1 MMPPSDK
8 LGVLKHSGRKKKKK
22 KKKERG
28 EGGQARTAAT
38 ASIYANM
45 LKHPR
50 LHFKE
55 LFTFFFPTYAAI
67 LQTSPLQGH
76 AHFMYLF
83 IYFMIQAAAAE

>member
-8 LGVLKHSGRKKKKK
+8 LGVLKAQWE
-22 KKKERG
+22 KEEEEEER
-28 EGGQARTAAT
+28 EGGGARTAAT

-55 LFTFFFPTYAAI
+55 LFTFFFFFLCRDSANLPTARSC
-67 LQTSPLQGH
+67 T
-76 AHFMYLF
+76 FDLF
-83 IYFMIQAAAAE
+83 IYLFYNPGGCS

>member
-8 LGVLKHSGRKKKKK
+8 LGVLKAQWE
-22 KKKERG
+22 KEEEEEEER
-28 EGGQARTAAT
+28 EGGARTAAT

-55 LFTFFFPTYAAI
+55 LFTFFFFFLLMLRFCKPPHCKVMHI
-67 LQTSPLQGH
+67 LCI
-76 AHFMYLF
+76 YLF
-83 IYFMIQAAAAE
+83 IL

>member
-8 LGVLKHSGRKKKKK
+8 LGVLKAQWEKEEEEERK
-22 KKKERG
+22 RG
-28 EGGQARTAAT
+28 GGGQARTAAT

-83 IYFMIQAAAAE
+83 IYFIIQAVAAE